1 SHLDISEATQR
12 EVDEEVEKI
21 LDGASARATEILRER
36 RDDLESLTARLLE
49 QETIGGDELRAALGV
64 AEARSDGGC

>member
-1 SHLDISEATQR
+1 TQR

-21 LDGASARATEILRER
+21 LDGAYARATEILTER
-36 RDDLESLTARLLE
+36 RDDLETLTARLLE

-64 AEARSDGGC
+64 VEAREGDSVS